1 MMVVFSHVELMKSY
15 HGFPNVYD
23 TNQAVY
29 ESGRLGVTL
38 FFVLSGFL
46 ISYLLLTEK
55 KISGTVSIRKF
66 YSRRILRI
74 WPLYYLLVIIAFL
87 LVPSFAFFTV
97 PKYSELMPQNFW
109 YTLLLYVFLLP
120 QVALSLFP
128 PVPFAEPLWSIG
140 VEEQFYLIWPILM
153 KYVRR
158 FLLLT
163 ILIIAGAFV
172 LKQVAFLIAEGAR
185 ARASLKYWNDLINY
199 LYFTRIE
206 CMAIGGIGAWL
217 VFARREKILRAIYH
231 PASQLLIY
239 GVTAYLLI
247 TETFKPIYNYLVYAV
262 CFCLIILNIATN
274 KRSLIKLE
282 NRGFVFLGNISFS
295 IYMFHELVIKT
306 VMQALARWRGASFD
320 DLISN
325 VLLYAISIGFTLIV
339 STVVYYCFE
348 RGFLRLKSRF
358 SIIESGQDLIEKG
371 APLVPTTAPT

>member
-1 MMVVFSHVELMKSY
+1 MLVVFSHVELMKSY

-23 TNQAVY
+23 TSPAVY

-55 KISGTVSIRKF
+55 KISQTVSINKF

-74 WPLYYLLVIIAFL
+74 WPLYYLLVIITFL
-87 LVPSFAFFTV
+87 LVPAVAFFTV
-97 PKYSELMPQNFW
+97 PKYGELMPQNFW
-109 YTLLLYVFLLP
+109 YTLSLYVFLLP
-120 QVALSLFP
+120 QVALSIFP

-153 KYVRR
+153 KYVKR

-163 ILIIAGAFV
+163 ILIIAGALF
-172 LKQVAFLIAEGAR
+172 LKQAAFLIAAGSR
-185 ARASLKYWNDLINY
+185 AKPSLKYWNYLINY

-217 VFARREKILRAIYH
+217 VFARRERILRTIYH
-231 PASQLLIY
+231 PASQLVIY

-247 TETFKPIYNYLVYAV
+247 TETFKPIYNYLVCAV

-306 VMQALARWRGASFD
+306 VMQALVRWRGASFD
-320 DLISN
+320 GLTSN
-325 VLLYAISIGFTLIV
+325 VLLYTISIGSTLIV

-371 APLVPTTAPT
+371 APLVRTTAPS